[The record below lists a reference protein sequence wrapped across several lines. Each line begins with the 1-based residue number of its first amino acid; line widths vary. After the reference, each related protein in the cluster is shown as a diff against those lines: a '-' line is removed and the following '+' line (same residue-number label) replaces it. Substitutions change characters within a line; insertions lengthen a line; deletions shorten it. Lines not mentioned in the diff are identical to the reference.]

1 MSAKFYAY
9 NQTSNC
15 CYTCAAATSSA
26 RISRIL
32 DTAII
37 LVVSIFVC
45 LINLRLW
52 AWLM

>member
-1 MSAKFYAY
+1 MAGLFCSY
-9 NQTSNC
+9 NQTANC
-15 CYTCAAATSSA
+15 CYTCAAASSSA

-45 LINLRLW
+45 LVNLRLRL
-52 AWLM
+52 WLT

>member
-1 MSAKFYAY
+1 MAARFYSY
-9 NQTSNC
+9 NQNANC
-15 CYTCAAATSSA
+15 CATYAAASSSA

-32 DTAII
+32 DTAIL

-52 AWLM
+52 AWLT